1 MQILF
6 IIIAHKKKTRKFIRQ
21 SGNSCTRKVMIN
33 YARRI
38 FLINLCFLVSIEYSK
53 IKLFKL
59 FLESIFRSIFETIIS
74 FRDLI
79 VFWNGERIWIKKY
92 SLILLYLHR
101 I

>member
-6 IIIAHKKKTRKFIRQ
+6 IIIAHNKKTRKFIRQ

-59 FLESIFRSIFETIIS
+59 FLESTRSIFETIIS

-79 VFWNGERIWIKKY
+79 VTY
-92 SLILLYLHR
+92 SGTEKGFG
-101 I
+101 

>member
-6 IIIAHKKKTRKFIRQ
+6 IIIAHNKKTRKFIRQ

-59 FLESIFRSIFETIIS
+59 FLEFTRSIFETIIS